1 MSRIPQHFLDEI
13 GTEDLVAIIGAR
25 IALKPAGGEFTA
37 LCPFHNEKT
46 PSFTVSPSKGF
57 YHCFGCPAHGNA
69 INFVMEYEGVDF
81 LDAVSIV
88 ARELGREV
96 PREPRKTSSTAAA
109 PQQHASLYGHCKGA
123 GMFFAH
129 ELGGD
134 GPALSYLAR
143 RGVGQAIASE
153 YELGYAPDS
162 WSALKLAATLA
173 KPGASTE
180 RDLQTL
186 GLLSKSERQ
195 PGRLYDRFRNR
206 IMFPIMDERGRV
218 VGFGGRALGDASPK
232 YLNSPESPIFHKGQ
246 ILYGLWQAVRRQRRL
261 PRIVVVEGFF
271 DVLAMAEFEAAP
283 AVGTMGTSFTDSQA
297 KLLFKYTNQVYFCFD
312 ADRAGRAAAFSA
324 ARTVLPHLG
333 GERQVGFVF
342 LPAGEDPDSLLRGAG
357 VEAFHDQ
364 LAAAQPLSEFL
375 FAELSQGVQL
385 SSFEGK
391 AQLAERAFPLID
403 SIPPGAF
410 QELMRRHLVGLTGL
424 DGRPST
430 H

>member
-37 LCPFHNEKT
+37 LCPFHSEKT

-69 INFVMEYEGVDF
+69 INFVMDYEGVSF

-96 PREPRKTSSTAAA
+96 PREQSNTSSTV
-109 PQQHASLYGHCKGA
+109 PQHQHANLYGHSKGA

-134 GPALSYLAR
+134 GSALSYLAR
-143 RGVGQAIASE
+143 RGVGAAIASE

-173 KPGASTE
+173 KPAASTE
-180 RDLQTL
+180 RDLLTL
-186 GLLSKSERQ
+186 GLLSKSERK

-271 DVLAMAEFEAAP
+271 DVLAMAEFDAAP